1 MFFALT
7 PAAHPT
13 GMEETMGQPGEASPN
28 LQTEQANRPK
38 GAPAQHSPRQP
49 KTDQDQIVNDSLGT
63 VDPAD
68 STGSDETK
76 ETGDAKRR
84 NANTRED

>member
-1 MFFALT
+1 
-7 PAAHPT
+7 
-13 GMEETMGQPGEASPN
+13 MGQQGKTSPN
-28 LQTEQANRPK
+28 VQAEQSNWPK
-38 GAPAQHSPRQP
+38 DEPTQHSPRQP

-68 STGSDETK
+68 STGTDESK
-76 ETGDAKRR
+76 ETGDAKRK